1 MLSCSQV
8 ARLGLS
14 SPPGFD
20 LGLKKVTAGTTLA
33 EPTMDRKFYTFL
45 IFPGAHGRLHK
56 LRLPFYLVHLVLA
69 LSVVGIM
76 TVAALASSY
85 ARMLLKVA
93 NYNSLRTE
101 REALKTQ
108 YRTLEN
114 VVSQTNAKL
123 GSLQSLAAEVALS
136 YGFGEP
142 RRPRFPQAV
151 LILATQ
157 TNTTVESSY
166 HASLYAFNLM
176 RATALNSPADSIAQG
191 LVPEHLLNRSTV
203 PSVWPVRGQITA
215 GFGER
220 MDPLSG
226 EGAFHAGLDISA
238 SYGAKV
244 EAAADGIVF
253 VAGPESGY
261 GNAVLI
267 DHGYGITTKYGH
279 LSKIDVVVGQE
290 VKRAQVIG
298 AVGMTGKTTGP
309 HLHYEVHVHEAPV
322 NPAKYL
328 RG

>member
-1 MLSCSQV
+1 M
-8 ARLGLS
+8 
-14 SPPGFD
+14 
-20 LGLKKVTAGTTLA
+20 
-33 EPTMDRKFYTFL
+33 ERKFYTFL
-45 IFPGAHGRLHK
+45 LYPGAHGKLHK
-56 LRLPFYLVHLVLA
+56 IRLPFYVVHLLLA
-69 LSVVGIM
+69 FSIVGIM

-85 ARMLLKVA
+85 ARMLLKVS

-108 YRTLEN
+108 YRTLEH

-142 RRPRFPQAV
+142 RRPQLPQTV
-151 LILATQ
+151 VGLATQ
-157 TNTTVESSY
+157 SNATLDSSY
-166 HASLYAFNLM
+166 HASLYAFRLM
-176 RATALNSPADSIAQG
+176 KSAATNTAVDPVIQG
-191 LVPEHLLNRSTV
+191 LVFDPRLDRSTV
-203 PSVWPVRGQITA
+203 PSIWPVRGQVTA

-238 SYGAKV
+238 PYGTKV
-244 EAAADGIVF
+244 QSAADGIVF
-253 VAGPESGY
+253 LAGPDSDY

-267 DHGYGITTKYGH
+267 DHGYGLTTRYGH
-279 LSKIDVVVGQE
+279 LSKIEVVVGQE
-290 VKRAQVIG
+290 VKQGQVIG